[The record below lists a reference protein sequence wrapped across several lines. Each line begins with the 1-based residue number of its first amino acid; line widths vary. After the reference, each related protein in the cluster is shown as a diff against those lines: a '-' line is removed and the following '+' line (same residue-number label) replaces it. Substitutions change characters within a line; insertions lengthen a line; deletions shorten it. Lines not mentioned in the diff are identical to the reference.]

1 MTATSASGPRV
12 GIRSSEPD
20 AGPVGGQAREATL
33 AGIAFDRLTE
43 TEVIEH
49 IIDAMRL
56 GRGGWVVTPNIDI
69 CRLTGRDP
77 RLQELVSSASL
88 VVPDGTP
95 LLWAAA
101 LRGDPLAERVTGSS
115 LIYSLTAAAAQ
126 HGRSIYLLG
135 GDPSVPAQAAGQ
147 LRRRHPDLLIAGTD
161 APPVGLGVSDGG
173 IDIIRARLAATT
185 PDIVYVGLGFPKQ
198 ERLVA
203 RIAPAFPATW
213 FIGCGAAIPFVA
225 GTVPRAPRWMQR
237 AGAEWLFRLAMEPR
251 RLTGRYLVHDLP
263 FAARL
268 LAGCAAERLR
278 PDGR

>member
-1 MTATSASGPRV
+1 ME
-12 GIRSSEPD
+12 SSERD
-20 AGPVGGQAREATL
+20 AGPGGGQARGARL

-49 IIDAMRL
+49 IIDAMRS

-69 CRLTGRDP
+69 CRLAVRDP
-77 RLQELVSSASL
+77 QLQELISSASL

-135 GDPSVPAQAAGQ
+135 GDPSVPARAAGQ
-147 LRRRHPDLLIAGTD
+147 LRRRHPGLLIAGTD
-161 APPVGLGVSDGG
+161 SPPIGLGMTDGG
-173 IDIIRARLAATT
+173 IDIIRARLAAAK

-203 RIAPAFPATW
+203 RVAPAFPATW
-213 FIGCGAAIPFVA
+213 FIGCGAAIPFAA
-225 GTVPRAPRWMQR
+225 GTIPRAPRWMQR
-237 AGAEWLFRLAMEPR
+237 VGAEWLFRLVIEPR
-251 RLTGRYLVHDLP
+251 RLSGRYLVHDLP

-268 LAGCAAERLR
+268 LAGCAAERFR
-278 PDGR
+278 PGGR